1 VAHWLVE
8 AFVLQVLPEIQDRA
22 VDHRHW
28 RISCAFLVA
37 LITISTVA
45 LPNAPTF
52 ADTSPVFNGN
62 ATAARVDDT
71 PVQLAQANLPSLGG
85 VDDYM
90 HQDGD
95 GPSTSA
101 VPPNGYSTQPVPP
114 QNYYPQGSQGY
125 YPQGVPSQELNN
137 GYANP
142 NAARNALIGAAVVGA
157 LAVGLWAYQQ
167 HEMHQAQIQQ
177 AQQPV
182 RRRFRSQHR
191 AHNQQ
196 IE

>member
-1 VAHWLVE
+1 VEGHILRAHQEITRKIVP
-8 AFVLQVLPEIQDRA
+8 AIVLTM
-22 VDHRHW
+22 
-28 RISCAFLVA
+28 
-37 LITISTVA
+37 LIASVPITPA
-45 LPNAPTF
+45 F
-52 ADTSPVFNGN
+52 ADVSPLSGG
-62 ATAARVDDT
+62 AAVGSRIDDSHI
-71 PVQLAQANLPSLGG
+71 QLAQANLPSLGG

-101 VPPNGYSTQPVPP
+101 VPPNGYSSQGVPP

-125 YPQGVPSQELNN
+125 YPQGPQNSYPQGVPSQEWNY
-137 GYANP
+137 GYTDP
-142 NAARNALIGAAVVGA
+142 NATRNALIGAAVVGA
-157 LAVGLWAYQQ
+157 VAIGLWAYQQ

-182 RRRFRSQHR
+182 RRRFHSQHR